1 MKPTITP
8 LKLNTPKGI
17 ISAMTSS
24 EISVAAMPV
33 PFQPSFACQLAG
45 LPLPTIQ

>member
-1 MKPTITP
+1 MKPMITP

-17 ISAMTSS
+17 ISAITS

-45 LPLPTIQ
+45 LPLPMIQ